1 MYATAAAVGAAL
13 CALELDIDLDDLGC
27 CEAILEPLGGFNIEV
42 DASGYVLRCRAVQT
56 GRAAHGDHADI

>member
-27 CEAILEPLGGFNIEV
+27 CEAILEPLGGFNIDV
-42 DASGYVLRCRAVQT
+42 DACGYVLRAKPVQT
-56 GRAAHGDHADI
+56 GKGCGNGILA